1 MNTTPLS
8 CLPLRVTLNEVWFG
22 RKAWGPSL
30 KVLDNGDQGTDSEE
44 GEEEEEELNSEDEA
58 FLLFELSELNRQ
70 VMEKNI
76 RVIKKMVAKGGPKT
90 TFTIGQFV
98 TLAIPL
104 KNRLSTEACRLPYRI
119 VKIVKS
125 AYALL
130 YTHGLLKGLYQ
141 ASTLKA
147 VLDGV
152 TFDIPESILP

>member
-1 MNTTPLS
+1 
-8 CLPLRVTLNEVWFG
+8 
-22 RKAWGPSL
+22 
-30 KVLDNGDQGTDSEE
+30 
-44 GEEEEEELNSEDEA
+44 
-58 FLLFELSELNRQ
+58 
-70 VMEKNI
+70 MEKNI
-76 RVIKKMVAKGGPKT
+76 RVIEKIVAKGGPKT

-104 KNRLSTEACRLPYRI
+104 KNRLSTEACRFPYRI

-152 TFDIPESILP
+152 TFNIPKSILL